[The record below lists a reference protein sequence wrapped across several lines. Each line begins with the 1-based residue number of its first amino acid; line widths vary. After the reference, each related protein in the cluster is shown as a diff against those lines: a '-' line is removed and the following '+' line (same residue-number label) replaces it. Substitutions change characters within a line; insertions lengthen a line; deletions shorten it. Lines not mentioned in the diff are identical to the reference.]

1 MKSSNRS
8 LPEGWLKVLSQS
20 KTGDLSIDGNARE
33 AICALSRTRSDK
45 VTRRFLR
52 RNRIWTSWFHARR
65 RFWTGDDDCVRISA
79 IRVAFAYKLHTS
91 ISLNPRWE
99 LLTDIRAYC
108 HYLLRVLGFSWGK
121 RPQQK
126 ERLKRSP
133 RRGGPRLRSIRRV
146 ADRVFHSDQHES
158 AMQADVKFQG
168 KMMSMYAKRPDHIT
182 NWRYLRGAEHTPT
195 CRFCGEVQ
203 FRLEMESRFRLPID
217 ETARRSA
224 LRREQNVYVRHHLA
238 ATSGFYTGVELQSLY
253 SAVNVH
259 EMYVADAHW
268 RRAHPFVCGCYFGEQ
283 GAVMAP
289 W

>member
-20 KTGDLSIDGNARE
+20 KTGDLSVDGNARE
-33 AICALSRTRSDK
+33 AVCKLSRSRSDK
-45 VTRRFLR
+45 VTRRFLQ
-52 RNRIWTSWFHARR
+52 RNRVWISWFHQRR

-99 LLTDIRAYC
+99 LLADIDKYC
-108 HYLLRVLGFSWGK
+108 RYLLRVLGFSWGK

-126 ERLKRSP
+126 ERKKRSP
-133 RRGGPRLRSIRRV
+133 RRGGPRLRAIRRV
-146 ADRVFHSDQHES
+146 AERVFEPPPDQS
-158 AMQADVKFQG
+158 VQQADIKFHG
-168 KMMSMYAKRPDHIT
+168 KMMKLYASRPDHIT
-182 NWRYLRGAEHTPT
+182 NWRYLRGPDHVPT

-217 ETARRSA
+217 DDARRRV
-224 LRREQNVYVRHHLA
+224 LFREQDPYVRRNLA
-238 ATSGFYTGVELQSLY
+238 ATSGFYTGVELHDFLRD
-253 SAVNVH
+253 VNVH

-268 RRAHPFVCGCYFGEQ
+268 RRAHPYVCGCYFGEQ